1 MKTTRYLITAL
12 LVAGLLSCAEES
24 PFEPD
29 FNPNGEVPTS
39 QSGGSTASIGELT
52 SFAIAVDSTALSES
66 ETIDSSDEDYIEN
79 NTFDNEIKIDFYFG
93 EEKLLRSPSAAA
105 TSQWCQRSRACAIP

>member
-29 FNPNGEVPTS
+29 FNPNGEVPSS

-52 SFAIAVDSTALSES
+52 SFTIAVDSTALNES
-66 ETIDSSDEDYIEN
+66 ENIGSSDEDYIEN
-79 NTFDNEIKIDFYFG
+79 NTFDNEIKINYNGTQDATVSG
-93 EEKLLRSPSAAA
+93 EVTGVSWSMVLP
-105 TSQWCQRSRACAIP
+105 